1 MSRATAAEAG
11 RAAPAIG
18 TAGSRALP
26 RRCNRRGT
34 ATGDELM
41 EPPRGADDCRRT
53 TCEQHITCEQRM
65 TSSTGIDLGS
75 SVEAQGFQPCEKKRQ
90 DDGFSGCALGGLGH
104 SSSRRLTRRLVVL
117 RI

>member
-18 TAGSRALP
+18 TAGSRALT
-26 RRCNRRGT
+26 RRYNRPAT
-34 ATGDELM
+34 ATGNELM

-53 TCEQHITCEQRM
+53 TCEQHHGEQHIMCEQLTACQQRM
-65 TSSTGIDLGS
+65 ASSTGIDLDS

-90 DDGFSGCALGGLGH
+90 DVGFNRWA
-104 SSSRRLTRRLVVL
+104 RA
-117 RI
+117 